1 MSRRKD
7 GWLVRRVRAFVEWTQ
22 LELFGAAPE
31 PRRAPRAPRR
41 RAPAVPPA
49 PPAPLASPASPGASA
64 GARWEFTRPWQV
76 SPHLPRAMRELDL
89 VRDHFPELDG
99 VTVRVGLTKR
109 RSVLGLASI
118 GEIPMIWIR
127 PRRIRRFA
135 IAHEL
140 THLLHAR
147 GLVPGGE
154 KTCDL
159 YTLARSDAY
168 VDVAPFYL
176 KVPPVFHDGGADCR
190 VPPTAALTLHAL
202 AREATTGRSARAAIQ
217 RFERRAREAAA
228 AMGA

>member
-1 MSRRKD
+1 VKKRGAPGWRKRLA
-7 GWLVRRVRAFVEWTQ
+7 GRVRAFVEWTQ
-22 LELFGAAPE
+22 LELFGSAP
-31 PRRAPRAPRR
+31 APPKPRR
-41 RAPAVPPA
+41 RASA
-49 PPAPLASPASPGASA
+49 PPVVLPVSGAT
-64 GARWEFTRPWQV
+64 RWEFTRPWLE

-89 VRDHFPELDG
+89 VRDHFPELEG

-109 RSVLGLASI
+109 RAVLGLASL
-118 GEIPMIWIR
+118 GATPMIWIR

-159 YTLARSDAY
+159 YTLARSHAY

-176 KVPPVFHDGGADCR
+176 KVPAVFHEGGADCR
-190 VPPTAALTLHAL
+190 VPPPAAEALHAL
-202 AREATTGRSARAAIQ
+202 AREATAGRSARAAIH

-228 AMGA
+228 AFGA